1 MLAVNDLLDVE
12 EALEQEEDEGVKLE
26 PFNLAQER
34 EEGHF
39 DEGGSYVENKEE
51 DDPTMRDAWLTSE
64 DGGAHMLQPSPATL
78 HVLATWEPGS
88 ALGTKEWC
96 GSNLSHRHAL
106 QPAAAAGSCL
116 SARCQ

>member
-1 MLAVNDLLDVE
+1 MNDLLDVE

-51 DDPTMRDAWLTSE
+51 DDPTMRDAWLTSK
-64 DGGAHMLQPSPATL
+64 DGGESL
-78 HVLATWEPGS
+78 HCDPPCT
-88 ALGTKEWC
+88 
-96 GSNLSHRHAL
+96 RHPNSWL
-106 QPAAAAGSCL
+106 CAGN
-116 SARCQ
+116 QGQ